1 VSGARLE
8 ISTVGDAPGLAA
20 LAPGWDA
27 LVYDMPRPSP
37 FLLHGW
43 VVAWWRAY
51 GGGATLQVHVAR
63 RDGRLVGVLP
73 LCVRREHGVRVLRF
87 VGAGDSALAD
97 VLLAGGQDGEVA
109 AALAACAAAGDHD
122 YADLFGLP
130 SGSRLAGALGPSR
143 LSVVPRVAAPV
154 LDLRRGWEAVY
165 RERVSGKHRKAQAR
179 ARRRLAEQG
188 RLETRVARTAEELDR
203 ALDGAFALHALRWRD
218 RPEGSGFAT
227 PAGRVLQREAF
238 RALAADGVPWIVTL
252 ELDGRPIAFTAFFLL
267 AGRMV
272 LHHTAFDPAY
282 ARWSPG
288 RAATYDALAAA
299 ADAGAWRVEFLG
311 GAEAYKVLLADAS
324 EPLHVGL
331 GLARGARGHA
341 AVTVRRAGLVARRE
355 LARRPRLRR
364 AWYDGLVPV
373 RRAHRHLT
381 RE

>member
-1 VSGARLE
+1 VSGAPLRVE
-8 ISTVGDAPGLAA
+8 TVGDAAGLAA

-37 FLLHGW
+37 YLLHGW
-43 VVAWWRAY
+43 VTAWWRAY
-51 GGGATLQVHVAR
+51 GSGAALQVHVAW
-63 RDGRLVGVLP
+63 RDGRLVGALP
-73 LCVRREHGVRVLRF
+73 LCVRRERGLRVLRF

-109 AALAACAAAGDHD
+109 AALAARAVASRHD

-130 SGSRLAGALGPSR
+130 SGSRLAAALGPAR
-143 LSVVPRVAAPV
+143 LAVVPRVAAPV
-154 LDLRRGWEAVY
+154 LDLRPGWEAIY
-165 RERVSGKHRKAQAR
+165 GERISGKHRKAQAR

-188 RLETRVARTAEELDR
+188 RLETRVARTREEIDR

-227 PAGRVLQREAF
+227 PAGRVLQREALGT
-238 RALAADGVPWIVTL
+238 LAADGVPWIVTL
-252 ELDGRPIAFTAFFLL
+252 HLDGRAIAFTAFFLL

-288 RAATYDALAAA
+288 RMATYDALAAA
-299 ADAGAWRVEFLG
+299 SAAGAWRVELLG
-311 GAEAYKVLLADAS
+311 GAEPYKLVLADGS
-324 EPLHVGL
+324 EPLHAGL
-331 GLARGARGHA
+331 GLASGVRGHA
-341 AVTVRRAGLVARRE
+341 AVAVRRAGLVARRE

-381 RE
+381 RG